1 MSISLAPISHALRIV
16 PAALALLACPAVV
29 RAERA
34 DRTKPMVLESGPCVV
49 NVLKQA
55 SSCTGPVVI
64 TQGTLAL
71 RSDRVELRETPEGY
85 RQASVTGVE
94 GKQAQYRQKR
104 DGVDEYIEGVADR
117 IDYDSRAS
125 TIRFEGQALVRLLRG
140 GQVADELHGS
150 VIVWDSTA
158 ELFNVQGG
166 TATAA
171 NPGGRVRLV
180 SSPPAEAASGASAP
194 AAPARAASAPPL
206 RSSSSLGERR

>member
-1 MSISLAPISHALRIV
+1 MSIVRTPFAHTLRVV
-16 PAALALLACPAVV
+16 PAALALLVGPSLAQ
-29 RAERA
+29 AERA

-49 NVLKQA
+49 NVLKQS

-64 TQGTLAL
+64 TQGTLVL

-85 RQASVTGVE
+85 RQANATGVE

-104 DGVDEYIEGVADR
+104 DGVDEFVEGVADR

-125 TIRFEGQALVRLLRG
+125 TIRFEGQAQVRLLRS

-166 TATAA
+166 NATAA
-171 NPGGRVRLV
+171 NPGGRVRAVLN
-180 SSPPAEAASGASAP
+180 PPAEAASAASAP
-194 AAPARAASAPPL
+194 AAPARPASAPPL
-206 RSSSSLGERR
+206 RSSTALGERR